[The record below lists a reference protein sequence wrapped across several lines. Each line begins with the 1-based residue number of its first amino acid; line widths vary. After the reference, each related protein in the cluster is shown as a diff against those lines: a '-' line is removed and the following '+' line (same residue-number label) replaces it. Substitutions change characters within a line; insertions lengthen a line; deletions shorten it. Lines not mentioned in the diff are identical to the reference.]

1 MVTILYQAKA
11 LSDQKEC
18 EIGRFKGKHI
28 RVYNLC
34 NKDEKWWKRQ
44 VAEFGD
50 KLVYI
55 LRKYRKSESSYAVP
69 PLFPLYARKYLY
81 TRN

>member
-50 KLVYI
+50 KTPKVSKI
-55 LRKYRKSESSYAVP
+55 RKFVCCAPAFP
-69 PLFPLYARKYLY
+69 PLCSKVFIHTKLS
-81 TRN
+81 